1 MEDRILEIIYDE
13 KEELWRDLNDCI
25 RCKLSEN
32 MIKVARARWSTA
44 DRLYKK
50 IKREVTEND

>member
-1 MEDRILEIIYDE
+1 MEESILKILYDE

-25 RCKLSEN
+25 RCNLSEDIIA
-32 MIKVARARWSTA
+32 MARARWSTA

-50 IKREVTEND
+50 IKREVTKND